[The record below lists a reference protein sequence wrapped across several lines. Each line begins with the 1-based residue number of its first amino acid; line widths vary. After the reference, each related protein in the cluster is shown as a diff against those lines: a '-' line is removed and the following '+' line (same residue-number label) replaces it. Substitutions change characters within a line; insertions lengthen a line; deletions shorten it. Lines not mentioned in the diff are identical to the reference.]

1 MQIFWENFTRYPRF
15 FISSVTGLLIIIF
28 NPISQLFRRGQQ
40 TTLLAILIIILGV
53 ISIVRILQEML
64 NI

>member
-15 FISSVTGLLIIIF
+15 FISSVTGLLIIIL

-40 TTLLAILIIILGV
+40 TTLLAIVIIILGV